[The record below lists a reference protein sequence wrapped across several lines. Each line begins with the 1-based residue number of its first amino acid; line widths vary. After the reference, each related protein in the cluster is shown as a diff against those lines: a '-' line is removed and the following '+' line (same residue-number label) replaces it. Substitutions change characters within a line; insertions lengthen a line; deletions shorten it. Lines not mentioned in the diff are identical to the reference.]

1 MKKQTLI
8 IIAIIVTSF
17 LVSKYVPQLKPNTS
31 ETYNKT
37 KNQQIQTTEQDEFI
51 EDTSDPNLE
60 ERLVLEVPFTSQ
72 APHANWDDPYQEAC
86 EEASFLMA
94 YDYLQGIKSYTKAEA
109 DRKILNMIKYQEDV
123 GYTKDI
129 SISELQTI
137 AKDHYQVESLILE
150 GDSINQTTFNKFLN
164 AGSPIIIPAAGQELG
179 NPNFSGDG
187 PPYHML
193 VIIGYDNTK
202 QTFITHDPG
211 TRNGANYEYSYDT
224 LLSAIHD
231 WTGSKETIEQGTPR
245 ALILNQL

>member
-8 IIAIIVTSF
+8 IITIIAVSF
-17 LVSKYVPQLKPNTS
+17 LVNKYLPQLKPSTS
-31 ETYNKT
+31 ERYNQP
-37 KNQQIQTTEQDEFI
+37 KNEYIQKNEEYEII
-51 EDTSDPNLE
+51 EDTSDPNSE

-94 YDYLQGIKSYTKAEA
+94 YDYLQGVKSYTKAEA
-109 DRKILNMIKYQEDV
+109 DRKILDMIKYQEEV

-137 AKDHYQVESLILE
+137 AKDHYQIDSLILE
-150 GDSINQTTFNKFLN
+150 GESINITTFNKFLN
-164 AGSPIIIPAAGQELG
+164 AGSPIIIPAAGQKLG

-231 WTGSKETIEQGTPR
+231 WTGSKETIQEGTPR
-245 ALILNQL
+245 ALILK